1 MSPEEVA
8 VLRRVRMTV
17 PDASLACCEL
27 HLDGWPLLRI
37 DGAAGTVAVNDLR
50 ASARFGRSAVLPP
63 ADRPLALA
71 VRTGAVGGELFVLLD
86 DVAAVFVVPEER
98 GVHAEVNVVESA
110 TGRLPLTCSVRYRQL
125 PAGSGR
131 RVPPVPL
138 PQR

>member
-1 MSPEEVA
+1 MGPVEVA
-8 VLRRVRMTV
+8 VLRRVRITV

-37 DGAAGTVAVNDLR
+37 DGAAGTVEVNDLR

-63 ADRPLALA
+63 ADRPLT
-71 VRTGAVGGELFVLLD
+71 VRAGAVGGELFVLLD
-86 DVAAVFVVPEER
+86 DLAAVFVVPEER

-110 TGRLPLTCSVRYRQL
+110 TGRLLLTCSVRYRQL
-125 PAGSGR
+125 LAGSGR
-131 RVPPVPL
+131 RVSPVPL